1 MTKKETKNVTKAPE
15 GYQPRLQVL
24 YKEKVLPA
32 LLKEMGVKSL
42 MSAPN

>member
-15 GYQPRLQVL
+15 GYQPKTEAL

-32 LLKEMGVKSL
+32 LLKDMGVKSRW
-42 MSAPN
+42 PRRN